1 MFAEHLELFEGLE
14 IPFQEVNHS
23 LIFTKSIFT
32 GKEFLKLQ
40 TKWLFLVK

>member
-32 GKEFLKLQ
+32 GKEFLKFQ
-40 TKWLFLVK
+40 TK